1 MTGYWF
7 AVALS
12 VLLLVV
18 LVQLLRHRRVREKY
32 AVLWIVVG
40 LGVAVV
46 AAFPQAAVGLAR
58 LVGVEVPSNLVIVV
72 AIFVLLVVCLQLSV
86 AVSQL
91 EERTRV
97 LAEEIALLGARAA
110 DQPAGDQDND
120 PTDPDQPDP
129 DQPDADQSDRPDAA
143 DQSDRPDDSAPA
155 GPRLPARPAAPDRP
169 GESDRLG
176 PTDPAGRGLPVAD
189 PGRL

>member
-7 AVALS
+7 AVALG

-18 LVQLLRHRRVREKY
+18 LIQLLRHRRVREKY

-46 AAFPQAAVGLAR
+46 AAFPQVAVALAR
-58 LVGVEVPSNLVIVV
+58 LVGVEVPSNLVIVL

-91 EERTRV
+91 EERTRI
-97 LAEEIALLGARAA
+97 LTEEIALLGARTA
-110 DQPAGDQDND
+110 DQSAGDRDDD
-120 PTDPDQPDP
+120 PIGP
-129 DQPDADQSDRPDAA
+129 DQPDAANRSNRPDA
-143 DQSDRPDDSAPA
+143 SE
-155 GPRLPARPAAPDRP
+155 PAAPD
-169 GESDRLG
+169 L
-176 PTDPAGRGLPVAD
+176 PTAPDLPAV
-189 PGRL
+189 PGRPAATGSATP